1 MGISGTN
8 WTNLERGRNH
18 APVARKVPGTATT
31 VAGDDGKQQRQPGD
45 AAAACR
51 AGIYVTRGEFP
62 CGGGE
67 TARHGRRRG
76 RLRKARHDAE
86 EGKDVRQ
93 GRTPPPG
100 WINLSTNAMDDAP
113 RAGGDSVPE
122 GSFVG
127 RGLIQ
132 SGFRPTICRDR
143 V

>member
-1 MGISGTN
+1 M
-8 WTNLERGRNH
+8 
-18 APVARKVPGTATT
+18 
-31 VAGDDGKQQRQPGD
+31 AGDDGKQQRQPGAA

-51 AGIYVTRGEFP
+51 AGIYVPRGEFP

-100 WINLSTNAMDDAP
+100 WISLPTNAMDDAP
-113 RAGGDSVPE
+113 GPGGGFSVPE
-122 GSFVG
+122 TF
-127 RGLIQ
+127 RGLQ
-132 SGFRPTICRDR
+132 LDPAW
-143 V
+143 VPAHYL